1 LVFNLRIGIHLK
13 IKEIMKLFKKI
24 QLIGF
29 AIITIIIALSYGVIP
44 KVSMETIY
52 GITYTGDLSYM
63 MRTLSGLLIS
73 LSIFWIYTAIT
84 ENFKWGLLVQ
94 IFYEVGLIAG
104 RTISIIVDG
113 VPQNFMLYSFLFA
126 EIAVLIV
133 VLYLFNNEAKIK
145 TSPKLEYSL

>member
-1 LVFNLRIGIHLK
+1 
-13 IKEIMKLFKKI
+13 MKQFKKI

-29 AIITIIIALSYGVIP
+29 AIITIAIALSYGVIP
-44 KVSMETIY
+44 EVSMETIY

-63 MRTLSGLLIS
+63 MRTLAGLLIS
-73 LSIFWIYTAIT
+73 LSLFWIYTAVT

-104 RTISIIVDG
+104 RTISIMVDG

-126 EIAVLIV
+126 EVGVLIM
-133 VLYLFNNEAKIK
+133 VLYLYYDEVK
-145 TSPKLEYSL
+145 TKRNPAIGYAL